1 MSLRPASLPRVAEDV
16 VPADHPCLAGHF
28 PGRPI
33 LPAVLLLE
41 KAAAAVAALEPDLCV
56 TGVSEA
62 KFVRPG
68 LPDQPL
74 AIHLGALRAG
84 RVAFEIRTGT
94 AMLAYRR
101 LTAEPR
107 SESACP

>member
-1 MSLRPASLPRVAEDV
+1 MSLRPTSLPPVSEDL

-33 LPAVLLLE
+33 LPAVLLLDR
-41 KAAAAVAALEPDLCV
+41 AAVALEPGLRV

-68 LPDQPL
+68 LPDQPFT
-74 AIHLGALRAG
+74 IHLGALRAG
-84 RVAFEIRTGT
+84 RVAFEIRTRTGV
-94 AMLAYRR
+94 LAHGR
-101 LTAEPR
+101 LTAEPLP
-107 SESACP
+107 ESADR